1 MKRTHRG
8 SSEPDLNGKG
18 SPNNGEPF
26 YLSIGRLGKPHG
38 LDGGIVFYIITDF
51 PERLKVGRKVYIGDE
66 HIPAHINSVKEHS
79 RGLIFHFKEF
89 DQIDQVERFK
99 SDFVFVDATE
109 LPKLP
114 EGEYYHHQL
123 IGVQVFD
130 NQDNRIGE
138 IQEILET
145 GANDVYLIKNEDQ
158 KEILYPALLNL
169 IEKIDIEN
177 RVMVVKPLEYYNQ
190 D

>member
-1 MKRTHRG
+1 MKRSHRG
-8 SSEPDLNGKG
+8 SSEPDLNGTG
-18 SPNNGEPF
+18 SPKIGEPV

-38 LDGGIVFYIITDF
+38 LDGGVVFYIITDF
-51 PERLKVGRKVYIGDE
+51 PERLQVGRKVFIGDE

-79 RGLIFHFKEF
+79 RGLIFHFNEF
-89 DQIDQVERFK
+89 DTVEQVEKFK
-99 SDFVFVDATE
+99 SQFVFVDAIE
-109 LPKLP
+109 LPELP

-130 NQDNRIGE
+130 NQGQKIGE

-145 GANDVYLIKNEDQ
+145 GANDVYLIKDENQ
-158 KEILYPALLNL
+158 KEILYPVLLNL
-169 IEKIDIEN
+169 IEKIDIEK
-177 RVMVVKPLEYYNQ
+177 REMVVKPLQYYNQ